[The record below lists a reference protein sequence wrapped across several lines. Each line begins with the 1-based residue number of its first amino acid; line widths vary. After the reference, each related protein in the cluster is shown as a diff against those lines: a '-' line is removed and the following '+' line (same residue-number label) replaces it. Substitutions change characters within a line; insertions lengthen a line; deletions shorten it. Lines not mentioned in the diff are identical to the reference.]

1 MSLSFSCCIC
11 EFKTNNEEDV
21 NYHYLWTHNQ
31 WRGNCES
38 PNKIN
43 IKTEADNIIKRI
55 NDIFR
60 YRKYHIAED
69 IAKLVNRLKEL
80 NWALPDVLYKKKAEW
95 FMAVYEE
102 DTPYGKHLRTSK
114 PDYSFSKKGALTQR
128 EFEDKQQAEEDL
140 VKQIV
145 KEIDEEKELKKQ
157 NKWTKFIAKK
167 ILQEIQNQ
175 RAEKMIRSN
184 EMLLKEIKN

>member
-11 EFKTNNEEDV
+11 EFKTNNEEDI
-21 NYHYLWTHNQ
+21 NFHYLWTHNQ

-43 IKTEADNIIKRI
+43 TKTEADNITKRI
-55 NDIFR
+55 ISYVRYFR
-60 YRKYHIAED
+60 RTHTEIHSIAR
-69 IAKLVNRLKEL
+69 LLNRLKEL
-80 NWALPDVLYKKKAEW
+80 NWAIPHILYTKQGESILHE
-95 FMAVYEE
+95 YENSIFLQ
-102 DTPYGKHLRTSK
+102 GLK

-128 EFEDKQQAEEDL
+128 EYEDKQQAEEDL

-157 NKWTKFIAKK
+157 NKWTKVIAKK